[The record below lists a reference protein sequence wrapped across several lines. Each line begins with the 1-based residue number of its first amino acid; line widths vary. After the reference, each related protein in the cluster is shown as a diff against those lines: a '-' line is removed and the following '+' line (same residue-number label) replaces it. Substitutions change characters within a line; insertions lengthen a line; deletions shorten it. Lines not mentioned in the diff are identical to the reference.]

1 MQATG
6 QDGDQAHG
14 VHPARADEEALRTV
28 PECVEEFLYSRQAR
42 KQSPH
47 TLAAYRRDLEGVAAI
62 LAAQTGT
69 APDRLEIAQVGAR
82 PLRQAFAAYAGPR
95 SAASVGRAWSVWNQF
110 FTFLVADAVAPGN
123 PMGAVERPRAPHRSP
138 KPLRGPDTPE
148 QLLGAAAAPPD
159 PARRRDPW
167 PERDLAVLA
176 VLLCAGLRSSELLG
190 LTLSSIDGRP
200 GERYLRVHGKG
211 GKDRAIPVEPEL
223 DEVITLYLD
232 SRTARQAG
240 RAPARNDP
248 LFAGRDGGPLGRGAL
263 QYLVGRAYREAA
275 VGAQVPQGAL
285 VHALRHTFATRL
297 AEDGASAAE
306 IMRLLGH
313 ASLTTS
319 QNYIDATAREQRGA
333 IRANRTHQALRD
345 LARHRADDGGAPA
358 PRADARPA
366 ED

>member
-1 MQATG
+1 MQAGGADG
-6 QDGDQAHG
+6 QSAQR
-14 VHPARADEEALRTV
+14 RAQGSAQRSTQGAAPRTV

-47 TLAAYRRDLEGVAAI
+47 TLAAYRRDLEGVAEI
-62 LAAQTGT
+62 LAAQSGT

-148 QLLGAAAAPPD
+148 QLLEAAAAPPD

-190 LTLSSIDGRP
+190 LTLSSLDGRP

-223 DEVITLYLD
+223 DEVLRIYLN

-248 LFAGRDGGPLGRGAL
+248 LFADRDGR
-263 QYLVGRAYREAA
+263 
-275 VGAQVPQGAL
+275 
-285 VHALRHTFATRL
+285 
-297 AEDGASAAE
+297 
-306 IMRLLGH
+306 
-313 ASLTTS
+313 
-319 QNYIDATAREQRGA
+319 AREGQPE
-333 IRANRTHQALRD
+333 Q
-345 LARHRADDGGAPA
+345 LA
-358 PRADARPA
+358 
-366 ED
+366 